1 MLKKNGFTLVEL
13 LAVVAL
19 LGILVLI
26 ASPSYNDKI
35 RETEISQIVSD
46 IRKYETKV
54 EFESIKNVSFKEDN
68 FKRVDLNQ
76 SLFSDSENL
85 IYSEEGLY
93 EGSLVGDFW
102 EIDKEKVEVES
113 LLKGIFLIDSIN
125 NVYYIDVK

>member
-46 IRKYETKV
+46 IRKYETKI
-54 EFESIKNVSFKEDN
+54 EFESIKNIFFKEDN
-68 FKRVDLNQ
+68 FKRIDLNQ
-76 SLFSDSENL
+76 FSFSDSESL
-85 IYSEEGLY
+85 IYSEKGLY
-93 EGSLVGDFW
+93 EGYL
-102 EIDKEKVEVES
+102 
-113 LLKGIFLIDSIN
+113 
-125 NVYYIDVK
+125 